1 MRDGRQRDRLRWV
14 GFARRWLPD
23 VCGVPCLSPC
33 PGGSST
39 CRFHL
44 WFLGQPSASPKASAV
59 TSRAHRCW
67 GRPCPRGCELLP
79 PHPRPNSLPECP
91 VRALLWDWRNGERLA
106 VANPIP
112 HRHALALW
120 QFQST
125 CLAFLSLTI
134 EQKQTCTAP
143 LNAQD
148 ENILPVPLVTGSA
161 PTLASRPRQLL
172 ETPSLSPA
180 PLRTLLLLR
189 NPHCILPHP
198 PIFTLSPT

>member
-1 MRDGRQRDRLRWV
+1 MGDRGTGCGGWGLRGAGCQTSV
-14 GFARRWLPD
+14 VFPVSRLALEAPQLAG
-23 VCGVPCLSPC
+23 
-33 PGGSST
+33 ST
-39 CRFHL
+39 CGS
-44 WFLGQPSASPKASAV
+44 WASPKASAV
-59 TSRAHRCW
+59 TSPRAHRCW

-79 PHPRPNSLPECP
+79 PHPRPNSLPQSP

-125 CLAFLSLTI
+125 FSAFLSLTI

-161 PTLASRPRQLL
+161 LTLASRPRQLL
-172 ETPSLSPA
+172 ETLSPSPA

>member
-1 MRDGRQRDRLRWV
+1 MGDRGTACGGWGLR
-14 GFARRWLPD
+14 RRWLPD

-59 TSRAHRCW
+59 TSPRAHRCW

-91 VRALLWDWRNGERLA
+91 VRTLLWDWRNGERLA

-112 HRHALALW
+112 HRHALALYGNFKARS
-120 QFQST
+120 QPFCHLLSSRSKPARLPST
-125 CLAFLSLTI
+125 
-134 EQKQTCTAP
+134 
-143 LNAQD
+143 
-148 ENILPVPLVTGSA
+148 
-161 PTLASRPRQLL
+161 PRMRISS
-172 ETPSLSPA
+172 PSLW
-180 PLRTLLLLR
+180 
-189 NPHCILPHP
+189 
-198 PIFTLSPT
+198 